1 MVASVTLVILLVPML
16 LVGIA
21 VWMTSPGPPLFAQT
35 RLGQGGRE
43 FRLLKFRTMRHGAHG
58 SALTAPGDS
67 RITPLGRML
76 RATCIDELPQ
86 LLNVL
91 VGHMTLVGPRPQT
104 PGFAARYPGELQ
116 RVFLHRP
123 GLTGPG
129 VVRFN
134 DDDVLPDAAN
144 AGEDIEEFY
153 LRVVV
158 PQRVDADMAYC
169 EQPTLL
175 RTIGV
180 LWDTALLA
188 LRRVMPRRRSAESD
202 VASIGDSPAGGS
214 LRGEVPI
221 ALMEEANRRSA
232 GGMG

>member
-1 MVASVTLVILLVPML
+1 MVASVSLMILLVPML

-35 RLGQGGRE
+35 RIGQGGRG
-43 FRLLKFRTMRHGAHG
+43 FRLLKFRTMRHGASG
-58 SALTAPGDS
+58 SALTAPGDT
-67 RITPLGRML
+67 RITPLGRVL

-104 PGFAARYPGELQ
+104 PGFAARYPGEF
-116 RVFLHRP
+116 RGVFLHRP

-134 DDDVLPDAAN
+134 DDDVLPDAASKT
-144 AGEDIEEFY
+144 EDIEEFY

-158 PQRVDADMAYC
+158 PQRVAADLAYC
-169 EQPTLL
+169 DQPTLP
-175 RTIGV
+175 RTLGV
-180 LWDTALLA
+180 LWETALLA
-188 LRRVMPRRRSAESD
+188 VRRVMPRRRRAEAEG
-202 VASIGDSPAGGS
+202 ASIVEPPTGGS
-214 LRGEVPI
+214 LRGEVPM